1 MTTFFTILFVLFL
14 MALVAVG
21 LIIYKAYSAMRR
33 LKRKFGIGGRSSSR
47 PSRRDRE
54 AYSARNSGGRRGRS
68 RRIIPPEYAV
78 DVEYEILELTGHE
91 RFLRIED
98 VLSGRGEA
106 QISDVEYKVVFFS
119 QAEV

>member
-14 MALVAVG
+14 LALAVIG
-21 LIIYKAYSAMRR
+21 AIIYKAYRYVR
-33 LKRKFGIGGRSSSR
+33 DLKRKFGIGDT
-47 PSRRDRE
+47 PSRKTSQRRRR
-54 AYSARNSGGRRGRS
+54 ASAGYARRGR

-91 RFLRIED
+91 CFVRIED

-106 QISDVEYKVVFFS
+106 QISDVEYKVVMIS
-119 QAEV
+119 QV